1 MIEIDDF
8 DKSILRLLQ
17 ADSSLSNQELARRVG
32 VSAATCL
39 RRVQRLQSSGLIAK
53 QVALLDPQVLSE
65 VQAEGLTAI
74 VEVTLDHQGA
84 EEMRAFE
91 VHVTAFGQVQQCY
104 QVSSG
109 PDFVL
114 VVHATDMQAWQQWTQ
129 QALTSAHNIR
139 NVRTF
144 FSQRRAK
151 FDPAY
156 PLA

>member
-1 MIEIDDF
+1 MNIDEF

-17 ADSSLSNQELARRVG
+17 QDSSLSNQDLARQVG

-39 RRVQRLQSSGLIAK
+39 RRVQRLKELGLI
-53 QVALLDPQVLSE
+53 QRQIALLDPQVLCA
-65 VQAEGLTAI
+65 VQPEGQTAI
-74 VEVTLDHQGA
+74 VEVTLDRQGA

-91 VHVTAFGQVQQCY
+91 QHITAFEAVQQCY
-104 QVSSG
+104 QVASG

-114 VVHATDMQAWQQWTQ
+114 IVYTASMQAHQNWVQ
-129 QALTSAHNIR
+129 QALTSASNIR

-144 FSQRRAK
+144 FSQRRGK
-151 FDPAY
+151 FSPAY